1 MYTLETFKMIKS
13 ITFFSLIICST
24 LLAQSPSGYWD
35 NQRMTNKE
43 ISLAA
48 GNKIIIKSEDLPAG
62 TTEFVYRITLL
73 DENQKMVN
81 DLASVL
87 KAIPDPYY
95 IGKGTGGAISLVSA
109 ISGSDKCTYALF
121 VNEGLSADFI
131 KMDKLEKACIFQKN
145 PISKDAKLVSMK
157 STCLDED
164 TKNIWFAFKSEN
176 WLMSQKIVLEIVP
189 WIDNVASRGWTKKNK
204 EIALKIINTNSITQN
219 IANQYKNSAGLK
231 MVELVSKELRFQD
244 FMQLS
249 AIEQQLVIEKYEDTA
264 LSDIGLPYVYNE
276 IQCAKAQKMAKTG
289 KFDEA
294 INYIND
300 RVIARNKARAIDYNT
315 LAELYMESN
324 QFEKALKTLQTAEKL
339 DSSELKVQLNLAHTY
354 MFMDE
359 VSKSK
364 EIHKRYKSQNV
375 SAKQTWMNKAINDLD
390 RFKKMDLPQKNID
403 KIWRLYN

>member
-1 MYTLETFKMIKS
+1 VYTLETFKMIKS

-131 KMDKLEKACIFQKN
+131 KTDKLEKACIFQKN

-300 RVIARNKARAIDYNT
+300 RVIARSKARAIDYNT

-324 QFEKALKTLQTAEKL
+324 QFEKALKILQTAEKL